1 MMLFAFADEAQ
12 VTKGFAG
19 VGVGVG
25 VGVGAGVGVGVGVG
39 VGFCAAGAAAGVALT
54 ALDSALVPWLLT
66 ARSLIW

>member
-12 VTKGFAG
+12 VTKGFA
-19 VGVGVG
+19 GVGVG

-54 ALDSALVPWLLT
+54 VLDSALVPWLLT

>member
-12 VTKGFAG
+12 VTKGFA
-19 VGVGVG
+19 GVGVG